1 MRGCH
6 RHCRHRQMVE
16 DYRLARVA
24 WEAKV
29 EDACMGYDTEIREYI
44 ALHGAMTF
52 KHWLT
57 AGGWDAY
64 RNS

>member
-1 MRGCH
+1 
-6 RHCRHRQMVE
+6 MVE